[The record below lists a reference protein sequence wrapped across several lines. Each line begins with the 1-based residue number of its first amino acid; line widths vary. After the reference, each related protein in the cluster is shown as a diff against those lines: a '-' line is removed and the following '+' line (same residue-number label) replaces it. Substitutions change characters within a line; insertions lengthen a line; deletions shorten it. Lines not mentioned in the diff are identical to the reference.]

1 VGLSWVACEART
13 GRVILDLPDLFVE
26 RVGAVLCTYR
36 TAAASLP
43 VATAPENWQRATL
56 PKASRLVLLDDEAP
70 IWGADIVRR
79 SRSAGDVVELSL
91 ATPEQTILGAHYV
104 GDVTYTG
111 TAQGALVADL
121 VDRFVFDGS
130 VPMRVEIVGTDTVT
144 RDHTYTATQHKTVLA
159 AITELAGRSNGPE
172 FTVGWERD
180 EDAGVVRYRPVLY
193 VGNRIGSPVPAD
205 MGPAATFELPG
216 PVSSVEFVEDFG
228 EGKGANSVTA
238 YSSGSGEAVPAAT
251 ATATDPDRP
260 TIEYHWSPST
270 SITETGTLA
279 SHAARAVAAMAA
291 GARSL
296 SLTAVQS
303 EAPRLGVDWWIGDD
317 VGYGVTAPAFP
328 DGLAGTAR
336 ALGWELAFPRPGQ
349 SGPVMVTP
357 VLASDEW
364 EA

>member
-1 VGLSWVACEART
+1 MTLSWVACEART
-13 GRVILDLPDLFVE
+13 GRVIVDLPDLFVE
-26 RVGAVLCTYR
+26 RVGAVLGTYQ
-36 TAAASLP
+36 TAPASLP
-43 VATAPENWQRATL
+43 VVTAPENWLRATL
-56 PKASRLVLLDDEAP
+56 PGGSLLVLLDDEVP
-70 IWGADIVRR
+70 VWGAAIRRRVRT
-79 SRSAGDVVELSL
+79 AGDEAALSL
-91 ATPEQTILGAHYV
+91 ATPEAFYLGSRYV
-104 GDVTYTG
+104 GDVTYTAE
-111 TAQGALVADL
+111 AQGALVADL
-121 VDRFVFDGS
+121 VDQFVLDGT
-130 VPMRVEIVGTDTVT
+130 VPMRVEIVGTDATT
-144 RDHTYTATQHKTVLA
+144 RDRTYTATQHKTVLA
-159 AITELAGRSNGPE
+159 ALIELAGVQGGPE

-193 VGNRIGSPVPAD
+193 VGDRIGSPVPAGL
-205 MGPAATFELPG
+205 GPAATFELPG

-251 ATATDPDRP
+251 ATVTDADRP

-303 EAPRLGVDWWIGDD
+303 EAPRLGTDWWIGDD

-328 DGLAGTAR
+328 DGLSGVAR
-336 ALGWELAFPRPGQ
+336 ALGWELTFPRPGQ
-349 SGPVMVTP
+349 SSPVMVTP